1 MTISSDIHA
10 GVAGDVAA
18 IKDRIR
24 QMVEQSVSPVVTT
37 KELLT
42 MKGLRLDT
50 ARRVRQMLSGFQNH
64 GTPSRK
70 IAHSNGRH
78 RRKLPDGRVLHATKG
93 FKGGRKHSRRSNRS

>member
-78 RRKLPDGRVLHATKG
+78 RRIVAGRTLHATKG
-93 FKGGRKHSRRSNRS
+93 FKGDRKRSRRSNRS